1 MPKEQLKAV
10 LKVKNGQTFI
20 ENGHFRRAAW
30 EFFVIE
36 ISLSFAC
43 SGLYEC
49 RSSLI
54 VIEIALLLDVQRSLW
69 APRAGKRRSRHR
81 DSSLYACGYLYGRRD
96 RSSESI
102 KPLVTQP
109 LTTKPTECRKKRSSL
124 ENRQKETSVVW
135 KKSSKVRF
143 LTSRKVQF
151 LTAEMTSGK
160 VRFLTSKL

>member
-49 RSSLI
+49 RSSSI

-81 DSSLYACGYLYGRRD
+81 DSSLYACEYLYGRRD

-109 LTTKPTECRKKRSSL
+109 LKTRKTFVGSKTLVGSSAWRSSEVRFWCCRKKRP
-124 ENRQKETSVVW
+124 
-135 KKSSKVRF
+135 
-143 LTSRKVQF
+143 LTRK
-151 LTAEMTSGK
+151 MS
-160 VRFLTSKL
+160 